1 MKSLATN
8 QRNDLFIGPDGNLAV
23 VGDIDAVMQD
33 CQHAMQAQLGEMVLA
48 TDRGMP
54 TMDVVWHNTNLV
66 QFEAYARQTL
76 RAVGGVVDVT
86 TFDVA
91 IVDGALR
98 YSATIQTVFGTAD
111 LTNHHG

>member
-1 MKSLATN
+1 MKSLATH
-8 QRNDLFIGPDGNLAV
+8 QRNDLFIDADGSLAIAR
-23 VGDIDAVMQD
+23 DIEAVKQD

-76 RAVGGVVDVT
+76 RAVGGVVDVIAL
-86 TFDVA
+86 DVA
-91 IVDGALR
+91 IVDGSLR
-98 YSATIQTVFGTAD
+98 YSTTIQTAFGTAD
-111 LTNHHG
+111 LSNHD

>member
-1 MKSLATN
+1 LKSLATN
-8 QRNDLFIGPDGNLAV
+8 QRNDLFIDADGSLAIAR
-23 VGDIDAVMQD
+23 DIEAVKQD

-48 TDRGMP
+48 LDRGMP

-86 TFDVA
+86 AFDVA
-91 IVDGALR
+91 VVGGALR
-98 YSATIQTVFGTAD
+98 YSATIQTIFGPAD
-111 LTNHHG
+111 LTNNHG